1 MTESLDVAVDTIK
14 LDCNFEK
21 SVTYHFE
28 LKKTSF
34 RSSRASRKY
43 LICHTIFMRPSDRLS
58 DKGLSTDVICLD
70 LLNVFDSV
78 PHERLLT
85 KIHANVS
92 KVHSCLGLEAFLLID
107 TRPSS
112 CGEHHSSWTS
122 VLSGLPQG
130 ALLRPISFLIYINDI
145 SRNIMSDTKLFAND
159 MKVYRVS
166 GLLRKTWKS
175 YRKIFLT

>member
-34 RSSRASRKY
+34 RCSRASRKY

-58 DKGLSTDVICLD
+58 DKGLSTDVIFLD
-70 LLNVFDSV
+70 LSKAFDSV

-92 KVHSCLGLEAFLLID
+92 KVHSCLGLEAFLPID
-107 TRPSS
+107 TRASS
-112 CGEHHSSWTS
+112 CEDITH
-122 VLSGLPQG
+122 LGLPFC
-130 ALLRPISFLIYINDI
+130 L
-145 SRNIMSDTKLFAND
+145 
-159 MKVYRVS
+159 VYP
-166 GLLRKTWKS
+166 K
-175 YRKIFLT
+175 